1 LCLGTAI
8 LLPCPHLLTEND
20 AEETPISTVRYDPAP
35 HTNSGICS
43 VIQEELYADAKL
55 QVQ

>member
-1 LCLGTAI
+1 
-8 LLPCPHLLTEND
+8 LLTEND